1 MENDVP
7 ALRSLERTE
16 PRLRHLTEASAI
28 RRIVIVGGGTAGWM
42 VAAALARFVGGSGR
56 RIVLVESEAIG
67 TVGVGEGTIPP
78 FLEFN
83 HQLGLDEAD
92 YLRAT
97 HATYKLG
104 IEFVGWTQEGQRY
117 FHQFGPIGRPLNGLS
132 LHQLWL
138 KYRDRASVGSLDA
151 YSMSG
156 VAAAKHRFAHSAN
169 DPASPLSQL
178 AYAFHF
184 DASAYGHYLRG
195 HAERQGA
202 ERIEGRIVEVERD
215 SETGYV
221 TALKLDDDRR
231 VRGDLFIDCSGFRS
245 LLLGDAL
252 GVKFEDWSHWLPCD
266 RALAVPSEREG
277 PLLPFTR
284 STAHPAGWQWRIPL
298 QHRTGNG
305 HVYCSAHMS
314 DDEAGRILLDT
325 LDSKPIAEPRLIK
338 FKAGRRSKS
347 WDKNVVAIGLS
358 AGFLEP
364 LESTSIHLI
373 QHSVQKLLSL
383 FPGRGI
389 NPVERDE
396 FNRAMVKSYE
406 PVRDFIILHYHATR
420 RTGAFWD
427 HVRTMDL
434 PDTLKHKF
442 DLFREHGRVFR
453 YDDELFDV
461 PSWVAVM
468 LGQGITPSHVDPL
481 TDAMPE
487 AEVLRALA
495 EQRSGYEQTALRLPL
510 ASDYIER
517 MLAAKN

>member
-1 MENDVP
+1 MTEGVP
-7 ALRSLERTE
+7 V
-16 PRLRHLTEASAI
+16 

-42 VAAALARFVGGSGR
+42 AATALARFVGGSGR

-78 FLEFN
+78 ILDFN
-83 HQLGLDEAD
+83 HQLGVDEAE

-104 IEFVGWTQEGQRY
+104 IEFVGWTEEGQRY
-117 FHQFGPIGRPLNGLS
+117 FHQFGEIGRPLNGLS
-132 LHQLWL
+132 FHQVWL
-138 KYRDRASVGSLDA
+138 KYRDRHSVGPLAA
-151 YSMSG
+151 YSMSA
-156 VAAAKHRFAHSAN
+156 VAAAKHRFAHSAR
-169 DPASPLSQL
+169 DPEDPLSQI

-184 DASAYGHYLRG
+184 DAAAYGQFLRG
-195 HAERQGA
+195 YAEKLGA
-202 ERIEGRIVEVERD
+202 ERIEGRIVEVEQD
-215 SETGYV
+215 SETGYI

-245 LLLGDAL
+245 LLLGDKL

-266 RALAVPSEREG
+266 RAQAVPSERNE

-284 STAHPAGWQWRIPL
+284 STAHSAGWQWRIPL

-314 DDEAGRILLDT
+314 DDEAERILLET
-325 LDSKPIAEPRLIK
+325 LDSKPIADPRLLK

-347 WDKNVVAIGLS
+347 WEKNVIAIGLS

-373 QHSVQKLLSL
+373 QHAVQKLLAL

-389 NPVERDE
+389 SPVERDE
-396 FNRAMVKSYE
+396 FNRAMVNSYE

-420 RTGAFWD
+420 RTGPFWD
-427 HVRTMDL
+427 HVRTMEV
-434 PDTLKHKF
+434 PDTLRHKLE
-442 DLFREHGRVFR
+442 LFREHGRVFR
-453 YDDELFDV
+453 YDNELFDV

-468 LGQGITPSHVDPL
+468 LGQDVYPTAVDPL
-481 TDAMPE
+481 VDAMPD
-487 AEVLRALA
+487 ADVLRAVSEL
-495 EQRSGYEQTALRLPL
+495 RTGYEQTALKLPR

-517 MLAAKN
+517 MIASAQ

>member
-1 MENDVP
+1 MNEGAP
-7 ALRSLERTE
+7 
-16 PRLRHLTEASAI
+16 I

-42 VAAALARFVGGSGR
+42 AAAALARFVGGAGR

-78 FLEFN
+78 ILEFN
-83 HQLGLDEAD
+83 HQLGLDEAE

-104 IEFVGWTQEGQRY
+104 IEFVGWTEEGQRY
-117 FHQFGPIGRPLNGLS
+117 FHQFGEIGRPLNGLS
-132 LHQLWL
+132 FHQVWL
-138 KYRDRASVGSLDA
+138 KYRDHPSVGPLAA
-151 YSMSG
+151 YSMSA
-156 VAAAKHRFAHSAN
+156 VAAAKHRFAHSAT
-169 DPASPLSQL
+169 DPDDPLSQI

-184 DASAYGHYLRG
+184 DAAAYGQFLRG
-195 HAERQGA
+195 HAEKLGA
-202 ERIEGRIVEVERD
+202 ERIEGRIVDVEQD
-215 SETGYV
+215 NETGYV
-221 TALKLDDDRR
+221 TALRLDDDRR

-245 LLLGDAL
+245 LLLGDRL
-252 GVKFEDWSHWLPCD
+252 GIEFEDWSNWLPCD
-266 RALAVPSEREG
+266 RALAVPSERSE

-314 DDEAGRILLDT
+314 DDEAGRILLET
-325 LDSKPIAEPRLIK
+325 LDSKPIAEPRLLK
-338 FKAGRRSKS
+338 FKAGRRAKS
-347 WDKNVVAIGLS
+347 WEKNVVAIGLS

-373 QHSVQKLLSL
+373 QHAVQKLLAL

-389 NPVERDE
+389 SPVERDE
-396 FNRAMVKSYE
+396 FNRAMVASYE

-420 RTGAFWD
+420 RTGSIWD

-434 PDTLKHKF
+434 PDTLEHKF
-442 DLFREHGRVFR
+442 ELFREHGRVFR
-453 YDDELFDV
+453 YNNELFDV

-468 LGQGITPSHVDPL
+468 LGQGVIPRAIDPL
-481 TDAMPE
+481 VDAMPD
-487 AEVLRALA
+487 AGALRAVA
-495 EQRSGYEQTALRLPL
+495 ELRSGYEETALRLPL
-510 ASDYIER
+510 AGDYIR
-517 MLAAKN
+517 QRLAA

>member
-1 MENDVP
+1 MSEGAPV
-7 ALRSLERTE
+7 
-16 PRLRHLTEASAI
+16 

-42 VAAALARFVGGSGR
+42 AAAALARFVGGAGR

-78 FLEFN
+78 ILEFN
-83 HQLGLDEAD
+83 HQLGLDEAE

-104 IEFVGWTQEGQRY
+104 IEFVGWTEEGHRY
-117 FHQFGPIGRPLNGLS
+117 FHQFGEIGRPLNGLS
-132 LHQLWL
+132 FHQVWL
-138 KYRDRASVGSLDA
+138 KYRDHPSVGPLAA
-151 YSMSG
+151 YSMSA
-156 VAAAKHRFAHSAN
+156 VAAANHRFAHSSRN
-169 DPASPLSQL
+169 PDEPLSQL

-184 DASAYGHYLRG
+184 DAAAYGQYLRG
-195 HAERQGA
+195 FAEKLGA
-202 ERIEGRIVEVERD
+202 ERIEGRIVDVEQD
-215 SETGYV
+215 GETGCV
-221 TALKLDDDRR
+221 TALRLEDDRR

-245 LLLGDAL
+245 LLLGDKL

-266 RALAVPSEREG
+266 RAQAIPSERNE

-314 DDEAGRILLDT
+314 DDEAGRILLET
-325 LDSKPIAEPRLIK
+325 LDSKPIAEPRLLK
-338 FKAGRRSKS
+338 FKAGRRAKS
-347 WDKNVVAIGLS
+347 WEKNVVAIGLS

-373 QHSVQKLLSL
+373 QHAVQKLLAL

-389 NPVERDE
+389 SPVERDE
-396 FNRAMVKSYE
+396 FNRAMVNSYE
-406 PVRDFIILHYHATR
+406 PVRDFIILHYNATR
-420 RTGAFWD
+420 RTGPFWD

-434 PDTLKHKF
+434 PDTLEHKF
-442 DLFREHGRVFR
+442 ELFREHGRVFR
-453 YDDELFDV
+453 YNNELFDV

-468 LGQGITPSHVDPL
+468 LGQGVIPRAIDPL
-481 TDAMPE
+481 VDAMPE
-487 AEVLRALA
+487 AGALRAIA
-495 EQRSGYEQTALRLPL
+495 ELRGGYEQTALKLPL
-510 ASDYIER
+510 ASDYIR
-517 MLAAKN
+517 QRLAV